1 MKLDED
7 YPLSVILYAT
17 AFTDKSIYN
26 SKFQA
31 SPSQMLFSR
40 YVIIIIGY
48 ISDWVAITEN
58 LKSDKLKT
66 KYRIKYN
73 LT

>member
-31 SPSQMLFSR
+31 IPNQMLFSR